1 MHEEPARPVTRAVPS
16 LREPRVSSPAGTVR
30 AGVPAS
36 HPAGGDARAA
46 SGTPRRRVR
55 LPRHPAAWIAFY
67 LLAID
72 VGANFFFAYP
82 KDPRNTSPSKM
93 QQYFEYGR
101 SVEGKLDRMTRRTSA
116 ESAPIVAA
124 GWLPA
129 APAASNGPSPRAP
142 KPVVTVY
149 GMSHAQLLAEEMARA
164 DDTVTIRSRA
174 APLGTPTWAY
184 TAYLHDRERVRSDVA
199 ILTVMTETIPL
210 LAATTGGTM
219 YFDGAYPYT
228 WPRYYIEDGT
238 LSSVAPPF
246 LSVEGFRESFFDEG
260 RWRAYRRWL
269 EAHDKYYDPI
279 LFRRSVLD
287 SSSLLRL
294 LRRSYAQATRADRK
308 SAVYDAARGFDTSS
322 EEVRILEAIVAEF
335 ARSARGEGTKPIVFV
350 VNNLNTGDSA
360 FELLRPTLVRDAIPC
375 LSSHELCPPN
385 DPRHYLPDSHF
396 TPAKNAELARAMA
409 DLVHRVLAAR

>member
-1 MHEEPARPVTRAVPS
+1 MPG
-16 LREPRVSSPAGTVR
+16 PRSVL
-30 AGVPAS
+30 
-36 HPAGGDARAA
+36 
-46 SGTPRRRVR
+46 

-72 VGANFFFAYP
+72 VVANVFFAYP
-82 KDPRNTSPSKM
+82 RDPRNVSPSKM

-124 GWLPA
+124 GWLP
-129 APAASNGPSPRAP
+129 PPRAASDTAPSSPGPR
-142 KPVVTVY
+142 PVVTVY

-164 DDTVTIRSRA
+164 DDTLTIRSRA

-184 TAYLHDRERVRSDVA
+184 TAYLRDRERVRSDVA
-199 ILTVMTETIPL
+199 VLAVMTETIPL
-210 LAATTGGTM
+210 LSATTGGTM

-228 WPRYYIEDGT
+228 WPRYYLEGGT
-238 LSSVAPPF
+238 LRSVPPPF
-246 LSVEGFRESFFDEG
+246 LGVEGFREAFFDQG
-260 RWRAYRRWL
+260 RWRAYRSWL
-269 EAHDKYYDPI
+269 AAHDKYYDPL

-308 SAVYDAARGFDTSS
+308 SAVYDDARGFDTSS
-322 EEVRILEAIVAEF
+322 EEVRILDAIVAAF
-335 ARSARGEGTKPIVFV
+335 ARAARRDGSRPVVFV
-350 VNNLNTGDSA
+350 VNNLNTGDRA
-360 FELLRPTLVRDAIPC
+360 FQLLRPTLAREGIPC
-375 LSSHELCPPN
+375 LSSHEVCPPN

-396 TPAKNAELARAMA
+396 TPSKNAELARAMA
-409 DLVHRVLAAR
+409 DLVHRELAAR